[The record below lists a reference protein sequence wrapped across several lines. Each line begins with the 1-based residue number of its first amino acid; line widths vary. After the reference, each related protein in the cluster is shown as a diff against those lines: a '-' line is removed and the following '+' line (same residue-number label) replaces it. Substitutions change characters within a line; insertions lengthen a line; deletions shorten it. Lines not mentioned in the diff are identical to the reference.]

1 MKLTRFLSTFLF
13 TFVLL
18 FSGAQAAL
26 AALILNAPAEVSQG
40 RAFTVTLEDSA
51 PFAGTLSWRGKQVP
65 VSGTLMQNGEDLI
78 WQAQYMLAVPENA
91 NGTLSVVFQ
100 PTTPSE
106 QPKLEATVS
115 VLAVNWPK
123 QTLQV
128 PPKYVE
134 PPKEVQAQIERDRK
148 RNSAVIANISPDK
161 MWELPFERP
170 VKGGISS
177 VFGGRRV
184 FNGQERAPH
193 KGTDMRGATGTPI
206 KAIADG
212 VVRIAEPQYFSGNVV
227 YVDHGQGVISLYC
240 HMSVIHVQEG
250 EKVIKGQKLGE
261 VGATGRVTGPHLHLG
276 VNILGDA
283 VDALPLFE
291 KELQVVGGPSKED
304 PKPQQAQPK
313 K

>member
-1 MKLTRFLSTFLF
+1 MHYLRIFSLFFFLTLIFSHNAFAAPVLS
-13 TFVLL
+13 
-18 FSGAQAAL
+18 
-26 AALILNAPAEVSQG
+26 APAEVSQG
-40 RAFTVTLEDSA
+40 RAFVVSIEDNA
-51 PFAGTLSWRGKQVP
+51 PFEGTLSWRGKQVP
-65 VSGTLMQNGEDLI
+65 VSATLVQKGDDLT
-78 WQAQYMLAVPENA
+78 WQAQCMLAVPED
-91 NGTLSVVFQ
+91 GKGVLPVVFQ
-100 PTTPSE
+100 PAQSSGQE
-106 QPKLEATVS
+106 KLEAS
-115 VLAVNWPK
+115 VAVLSVNWPK

-128 PPKYVE
+128 DTKYVE

-148 RNSAVIANISPDK
+148 RNSAVIATISPEK

-240 HMSVIHVQEG
+240 HMSVIRVQEG
-250 EKVIKGQKLGE
+250 DRVEKGQVLGE

-291 KELQVVGGPSKED
+291 NELKVVGGPSKED
-304 PKPQQAQPK
+304 PKPQQNTAK